1 MRVDE
6 ALIDKVRTSVDIVD
20 IIGEYVQLKKQGR
33 NYFGLCPFHSEK
45 SPSFSVSP
53 EKQIFHCFGCGVGG
67 NVYSFLMEIEG
78 YNFPEAV
85 YHLGEKVGISV
96 PRQEDQI
103 YNNKNNKTDQLYR
116 GMDLLTKFYHY
127 LLTET
132 AHGKTAMQ
140 YLTKRG
146 FSRATIDHFQI
157 GYAPSAWE
165 TVTRFLERRK
175 VPLKDFVE
183 IGMLSTRDFDGKV
196 FDRFR
201 HRVMFPITDMK
212 GRTVAFA
219 GRVLDDQKP
228 KYLNSPESNIFHK
241 GRLLFGYHSARQAIK
256 KKNEVVLFEGYA
268 DVIQAY
274 QAGVDNGVASMGTS
288 LTDEQAGILTRNAE
302 KIIICYDSDS
312 AGTEAA
318 FRAAEMLKGYNRSI
332 RIARMPQ
339 GMDPDEYIQKFGD
352 EQFRHSVLG
361 ASLTV
366 MAFKMQ
372 YLRRKRNMN
381 DEGDRLRYIETVLRE
396 ISELPQAVERDH
408 YLRQLSDEFS
418 ISLEALKQ
426 QQYQIYRQLKSKG
439 KMGTENANV
448 KLLPKNR
455 TLLPAHLMAER
466 QLLAHMMRDADVA
479 LEVRDKVGA
488 GFYSDI
494 HEALAAHLY
503 AYYEEGR
510 QPDVASFIQRLEDA
524 ELKAAATE
532 VAMMEV
538 NEQATAQEIEDCI
551 MMINHHRLEEL
562 IRQKEIERKEA
573 ERANDLEKATDIL
586 AEIISMKKGL
596 GRN

>member
-6 ALIDKVRTSVDIVD
+6 AIVEKVRTSVDIVD
-20 IIGEYVQLKKQGR
+20 IVGEYVQLKKQGR

-67 NVYSFLMEIEG
+67 NVYTFLMEIEG
-78 YNFPEAV
+78 YTFPEAV

-96 PRQEDQI
+96 PQNE
-103 YNNKNNKTDQLYR
+103 KNTSDHHQKDDRLYH
-116 GMDLLTKFYHY
+116 GMELLTKFYHY

-132 AHGKTAMQ
+132 PYGKSAMQ

-146 FSRATIDHFQI
+146 FNKETIDRFQI
-157 GYAPSAWE
+157 GYAPSSWE
-165 TVTRFLERRK
+165 TATRFLEKRG
-175 VPLKDFVE
+175 VPLKELVN
-183 IGMLSTRDFDGKV
+183 IGMLSVREFDGKV

-241 GRLLFGYHSARQAIK
+241 GRLLFGYHFARQAIK

-268 DVIQAY
+268 DVIKAY

-302 KIIICYDSDS
+302 KIIICYDSDN

-318 FRAAEMLKGYNRSI
+318 FRAAEMLNGYNRTI
-332 RIARMPQ
+332 KIARMPE
-339 GMDPDEYIQKFGD
+339 GLDPDEYIQRFGD
-352 EQFRHSVLG
+352 DAFRHNVLG

-381 DEGDRLRYIETVLRE
+381 DEGDRLKYIETVLYE
-396 ISELPQAVERDH
+396 ISQLPQAVERDH
-408 YLRQLSDEFS
+408 YLRQLSEEFS

-426 QQYQIYRQLKSKG
+426 QQYQIYRSLKNKSKINHQ
-439 KMGTENANV
+439 ESRV
-448 KLLPKNR
+448 KVLPKNH
-455 TLLPAHLMAER
+455 TLLPAYQMAER
-466 QLLAHMMRDADVA
+466 QILAHMMRDADLA
-479 LEVRDKVGA
+479 FEIREQIGA
-488 GFYSDI
+488 GFNSDI

-503 AYYEEGR
+503 AYYEGER
-510 QPDVASFIQRLEDA
+510 TPDVAAFIQRLDDR

-532 VAMMEV
+532 IAMMEIST
-538 NEQATAQEIEDCI
+538 NASAQEIEDCI
-551 MMINHHRLEEL
+551 KMIKQHKLEEH
-562 IRQKEIERKEA
+562 IRLKEIERKEA
-573 ERANDLEKATDIL
+573 ERANDLEKATEIL
-586 AEIISMKKGL
+586 AEIILMKKGL